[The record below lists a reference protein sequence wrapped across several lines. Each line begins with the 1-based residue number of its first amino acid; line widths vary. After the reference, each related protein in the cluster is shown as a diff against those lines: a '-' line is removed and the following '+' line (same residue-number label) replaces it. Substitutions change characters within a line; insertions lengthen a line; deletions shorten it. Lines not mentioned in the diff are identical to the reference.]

1 MKTILLASSNVH
13 KRQEFAAMLEPL
25 GYHVSDLQELKL
37 TLAVEENGD
46 TFAQNALI
54 KARALH
60 QISKQA
66 VLSDDSGLCVNA
78 MNGAPGVYSARFMG
92 YDTDYR
98 IKNEAIIAQVN
109 QGRDRGAQFVCALAY
124 IEENGREHVF
134 QGVVEGEIA
143 DTICGAQGFGY
154 DPIFYYPPFQT
165 TLANVSEEQKNS
177 VSHRARALAQFID
190 YLKEQTV

>member
-134 QGVVEGEIA
+134 QGVVQGEIA